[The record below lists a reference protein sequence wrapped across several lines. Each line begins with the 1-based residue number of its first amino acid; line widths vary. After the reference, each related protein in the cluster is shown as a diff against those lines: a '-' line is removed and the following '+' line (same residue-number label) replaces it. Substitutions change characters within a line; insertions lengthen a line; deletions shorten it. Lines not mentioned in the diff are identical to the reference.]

1 MLILLTVICIFL
13 FVIGL
18 LVKNSELKE
27 LLTVVGAVGSF
38 LLIGITLGVI
48 IDYVGTS
55 KVDAKIAMY
64 QEENKAIEEKIEA
77 TVKQYMSFEKDTYK
91 DLKVDSYINLVSLY
105 PELKSD
111 TLIKEQIQ
119 TYQENSETIIGLK
132 ESKIDRQALKWW
144 LFFGK

>member
-1 MLILLTVICIFL
+1 MLILLTVISILL

-18 LVKNSELKE
+18 LIKNSELKE

-48 IDYVGTS
+48 IDYVGTRT
-55 KVDAKIAMY
+55 VDAKIVMY
-64 QEENKAIEEKIEA
+64 QEENKAIEQKIEA

>member
-1 MLILLTVICIFL
+1 MLIVLMLIC
-13 FVIGL
+13 IGL
-18 LVKNSELKE
+18 LVISFIMDDSEIKE
-27 LLTVVGAVGSF
+27 FLCVIGAIGSF
-38 LLIGITLGVI
+38 VFIGITLGVI
-48 IDYVGTS
+48 VDYVGTRT
-55 KVDAKIAMY
+55 VDAKIVMY

-111 TLIKEQIQ
+111 TLIKEQIK

-144 LFFGK
+144 LFFGR

>member
-1 MLILLTVICIFL
+1 MLIVLIVICIAMLVISFIMDDSEAKEFL
-13 FVIGL
+13 CVIGAIGTF
-18 LVKNSELKE
+18 VF
-27 LLTVVGAVGSF
+27 V
-38 LLIGITLGVI
+38 GITLGCIVS
-48 IDYVGTS
+48 YVGTRT
-55 KVDAKIAMY
+55 VDAKIVMY
-64 QEENKAIEEKIEA
+64 QEENKAIEQKIEA

-111 TLIKEQIQ
+111 TLIKKQIE

-144 LFFGK
+144 LFLGK

>member
-1 MLILLTVICIFL
+1 MLILLTIICIFL

-18 LVKNSELKE
+18 LMKNSELKE
-27 LLTVVGAVGSF
+27 LLTVVGGVGSF

-55 KVDAKIAMY
+55 KVDAKIVMY

-111 TLIKEQIQ
+111 TLIKEQIKA
-119 TYQENSETIIGLK
+119 YQENSETIIGLK

>member
-1 MLILLTVICIFL
+1 MLILLTVICIAMLVISFIMDDSEAKEFL
-13 FVIGL
+13 CVIG
-18 LVKNSELKE
+18 
-27 LLTVVGAVGSF
+27 AIGSF
-38 LLIGITLGVI
+38 VFVGITLGSIVS
-48 IDYVGTS
+48 YVGTRT
-55 KVDAKIAMY
+55 VDAKIVMY

-111 TLIKEQIQ
+111 TLIKEQIH

>member
-1 MLILLTVICIFL
+1 MLIVLIVASIFL
-13 FVIGL
+13 LIIGL
-18 LVKNSELKE
+18 LMDASEVKEVLCI
-27 LLTVVGAVGSF
+27 VGGLGLAIFGV
-38 LLIGITLGVI
+38 ITLCI
-48 IDYVGTS
+48 TMEYVGTRT
-55 KVDAKIAMY
+55 VDAKIAMY

-111 TLIKEQIQ
+111 TLIKEQIN

>member
-1 MLILLTVICIFL
+1 MLILLTVISIL
-13 FVIGL
+13 LLTIGL
-18 LVKNSELKE
+18 LAYNPEVKEVTYIMGGLG
-27 LLTVVGAVGSF
+27 LVIF
-38 LLIGITLGVI
+38 GVI
-48 IDYVGTS
+48 TICVTVEYIGTRT
-55 KVDAKIAMY
+55 VDAKIVMY
-64 QEENKAIEEKIEA
+64 QEENKAIEQKIEA

>member
-1 MLILLTVICIFL
+1 MLILLTVISIL
-13 FVIGL
+13 LLTIGL
-18 LVKNSELKE
+18 LAYNPEVKEVTYIMGGLG
-27 LLTVVGAVGSF
+27 LVIF
-38 LLIGITLGVI
+38 GVI
-48 IDYVGTS
+48 TICVTVEYIGTS
-55 KVDAKIAMY
+55 KVDAKIVMY
-64 QEENKAIEEKIEA
+64 QEENKAIEQKIEA